1 MSGMTD
7 SSLSEDTPRNE
18 GEPHAR
24 DSALVPA
31 RATAAL
37 KDPIRVVSF
46 WTAAVL
52 PILYLPL
59 LAYGLDTQLH
69 AAIFLGL
76 IVANVVALVVG
87 RSYYAE

>member
-1 MSGMTD
+1 MTD
-7 SSLSEDTPRNE
+7 SSLSEDAPRND
-18 GEPHAR
+18 GEPPAR
-24 DSALVPA
+24 DRALVPA

-52 PILYLPL
+52 PIVYLPL
-59 LAYGLDTQLH
+59 LAYGLDTRLH

-76 IVANVVALVVG
+76 VAANVVALVVG
-87 RSYYAE
+87 RSYYAD